1 MSRPADWERIQQLF
15 AETLERPADERLLFL
30 ERACGGDVALRDEVL
45 SLLGASARAGVV
57 ERWVG
62 KWVNPLLRELEA
74 GLEPGTEVGDYTIVR
89 ELGRGGMGV
98 VYHAH
103 DGRLGR
109 DIAIKLVAGGAGS
122 TARLLAEAR
131 AASALDH
138 PNICTIYHA
147 GEDEAGRVFVAMP
160 LYRGETL
167 QRRLA
172 RGALPVPEC
181 IAIAVQVAHGLGSAH
196 ASGIVHRDIKPA
208 NLMVTPDGTVRILD
222 FGIAAARGATTDS
235 ITAGTASYMAPEQL
249 RGEEVDGRA
258 DLWALGIVLYEM
270 LTGRRPFGGEDDA
283 SIRDEI
289 LDHDPDPPSTF
300 RPELPPRLEAV
311 VSRLLARDPLD
322 RFASADELVEELE
335 TIRSEI
341 TGVGAVRGTLP
352 APLTEITGR
361 DAELEQIGTLLAR
374 SRLLTLTG
382 PGGAGKTRLAIEVG
396 RRHGPRYAD
405 GCRFVDLAT
414 IADPAR
420 VAAGIAHALGLLDQ
434 PGVTPLQH
442 LASVL
447 REQSLLLVLD
457 NFEHVAAA
465 AGVVREL
472 LGACPGLRVLATSR
486 TPLRI
491 AGEQEVP
498 LAPLRVPDRSV
509 PADPAVLLDFSAIR
523 LFVERAQAAR
533 PDFRLT
539 ADNAAAV
546 TELCGRLDGLPLA
559 IELAA
564 ARTRL
569 FSTEELLRRLRQ
581 HLDVLQEERGDR
593 PRRHRRLSQ
602 AIAWSHD
609 LLDAGGQHVF
619 RCLSVFRSGFTL
631 ETAAAVCGDD
641 GNAVDSAVESLLD
654 HSLLYRRETADGPR
668 LDMLDTI
675 RTFAQERLAG
685 SGDADAVQRRHA
697 EAMVRLAEAYG
708 PDIAGSGQIAALER
722 LDAEHGNLSA
732 ALDWSERY
740 DPVLALRL
748 GAALWRFWIARGYLL
763 EGRDRLERL
772 IGRTVPSAPDSLR
785 ARALIGAGT
794 IAHGQGD
801 NDRATA
807 WLEEALALCRHTADE
822 HGVVATLNNLSW
834 VACETTQLERATELA
849 EEALRLCHGLG
860 DRRGAALALN
870 NLGWVAQ
877 YQGNGPAA
885 RESHAASLAIRREIG
900 DHRGAAFAL
909 SNLAWAE
916 CLCGDPA
923 RAVDLLDEAEA
934 LLRSIRDPILLGWSM
949 VIRGIA
955 ERDRGADARA
965 VACFEQALE
974 RWRDGHNRSGR
985 AMVYTELAEIRLRT
999 GLTAEGARLL
1009 RVAMDDWNAIPCP
1022 WGEARARELLARTQL
1037 PQLES

>member
-15 AETLERPADERLLFL
+15 AETLERPAEERRDFL

-45 SLLGASARAGVV
+45 SLLDASERAGVV
-57 ERWVG
+57 ERMVG

-74 GLEPGTEVGDYTIVR
+74 GLEPGTEVGDYTIVG
-89 ELGRGGMGV
+89 ELGRGGMGM

-122 TARLLAEAR
+122 TERLLAEAR

-172 RGALPVPEC
+172 RGALPLPEC
-181 IAIAVQVAHGLGSAH
+181 IAIAVQVANGLGSAH
-196 ASGIVHRDIKPA
+196 VFGIVHRDIKPA

-222 FGIAAARGATTDS
+222 FGIAAARGATADVV
-235 ITAGTASYMAPEQL
+235 TAGTASYMAPEQL

-270 LTGRRPFGGEDDA
+270 CTGRRPFGGEDEA

-289 LDHDPDPPSTF
+289 LACNPESPSTF
-300 RPELPPRLEAV
+300 RPELPPRLESV
-311 VSRLLARDPLD
+311 VSRLLAKDPLD

-335 TIRSEI
+335 TIRSELSGI
-341 TGVGAVRGTLP
+341 GVRGTLP

-396 RRHGPRYAD
+396 RRHGSRYAD

-414 IADPAR
+414 ITDPAR
-420 VAAGIAHALGLLDQ
+420 VAAGIAHTLGLLDQ
-434 PGVTPLQH
+434 PGATPLQH

-447 REQSLLLVLD
+447 RERSLLLVLD

-498 LAPLRVPDRSV
+498 LAPLRVPDRLV
-509 PADPAVLLDFSAIR
+509 PGDPAVLLDFSAIR

-539 ADNAAAV
+539 TDNAAAV
-546 TELCGRLDGLPLA
+546 AELCGRLDGLPLA

-581 HLDVLQEERGDR
+581 RIDVLQEDRGDR

-609 LLDAGGQHVF
+609 LLDAGGQQVF
-619 RCLSVFRSGFTL
+619 GHLSVFRGGFTL
-631 ETAAAVCGDD
+631 EAAAAVCGDEVS
-641 GNAVDSAVESLLD
+641 GVDSVVESLLD
-654 HSLLYRRETADGPR
+654 HSLVYRRDTEDGPR
-668 LDMLDTI
+668 FDMLDTI
-675 RTFAQERLAG
+675 RAFAQERLAG
-685 SGDADAVQRRHA
+685 SGDADTVQRRHA
-697 EAMVRLAEAYG
+697 EYMVRLAEVYG
-708 PDIAGSGQIAALER
+708 PDIAGSRQVAALER
-722 LDAEHGNLSA
+722 LDAENGNLNA
-732 ALDWSERY
+732 ALNWSEQH

-748 GAALWRFWIARGYLL
+748 GAGLWRFWIARGYLL
-763 EGRDRLERL
+763 EGRDHLERL
-772 IGRTVPSAPDSLR
+772 IGRAVPAVSDSLR
-785 ARALIGAGT
+785 SRVLIGAGT
-794 IAHGQGD
+794 IAHGQSD
-801 NDRATA
+801 NRRATA
-807 WLEEALALCRHTADE
+807 WLEEALALCRHTEDE

-860 DRRGAALALN
+860 DRRGEALALN

-877 YQGNGPAA
+877 YQGNGRAA
-885 RESHAASLAIRREIG
+885 RENHAASLEIRREIG

-916 CLCGDPA
+916 CLCGDPV
-923 RAVDLLDEAEA
+923 RAVALLDEAEE

-955 ERDRGADARA
+955 ERDRGADGRA
-965 VACFEQALE
+965 VACFEQALD
-974 RWRDGHNRSGR
+974 RWRHGHNRSGR
-985 AMVYTELAEIRLRT
+985 AMVFTELAEIRLRT
-999 GLTAEGARLL
+999 GLIEEGVRLL
-1009 RVAMDDWNAIPCP
+1009 RVAMDDWMAIPCP
-1022 WGEARARELLARTQL
+1022 WGEARARQLLLRAQL
-1037 PQLES
+1037 PPLES